1 VGTKL
6 FRWEKE
12 EKIRKSAK
20 LWIFGV
26 LLPFLLLGAYQAWT
40 GNNIITPGIPG
51 R

>member
-6 FRWEKE
+6 FRWEKG

-20 LWIFGV
+20 LWIVAV
-26 LLPFLLLGAYQAWT
+26 LLPFLLLGAYQALT
-40 GNNIITPGIPG
+40 GHNIISPGHPG